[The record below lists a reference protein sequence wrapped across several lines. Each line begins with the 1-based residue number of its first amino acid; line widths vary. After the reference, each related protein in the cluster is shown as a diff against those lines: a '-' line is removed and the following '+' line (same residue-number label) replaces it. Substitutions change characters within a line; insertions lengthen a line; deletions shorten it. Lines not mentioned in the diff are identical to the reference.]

1 MNQDLRKNPVAV
13 MADRSLIVNAF
24 RKAAL
29 WFYRSIS
36 SGFFGTLFTSFG
48 KEEEL
53 FRRSLRFVTRR
64 ARDLANQSPPP
75 CGRRFEDSLLL
86 GILNAGAQHILG
98 CSTERYTFSLIFGIY
113 AMLMYTY
120 RTMPLAFGSIYRFC
134 PRNDSFALGAHVFSK
149 KSLAECI
156 SRAAGLQD
164 IC

>member
-1 MNQDLRKNPVAV
+1 
-13 MADRSLIVNAF
+13 MADRSHVNAF

-53 FRRSLRFVTRR
+53 FRRSLSGFVTRR
-64 ARDLANQSPPP
+64 VRGKETFYNKV
-75 CGRRFEDSLLL
+75 RRRVAGSFEDSLLL

-98 CSTERYTFSLIFGIY
+98 CSLRVYGTFSLIFGIY
-113 AMLMYTY
+113 AMLMYTIQDY
-120 RTMPLAFGSIYRFC
+120 ALGIRVDFYRFLSGGMIVLLSV
-134 PRNDSFALGAHVFSK
+134 PMFFSK
-149 KSLAECI
+149 KSLAECMQ
-156 SRAAGLQD
+156 AAGLQD